1 MVRIEIRDDGTAL
14 GFVCEGHANYAPKGQ
29 PDIVCAGISAL
40 AETLAASL
48 IRFPEYMAEVK
59 TGFVC
64 AHCRKSLEAR
74 VILDA
79 LCIGFYG
86 MRDAYPNHIHI
97 EDTRNMY
104 EHREEGV
111 RNETQI

>member
-1 MVRIEIRDDGTAL
+1 MVQIKIWDDGTAL
-14 GFVCEGHANYAPKGQ
+14 GFSCKGHANYAPKGQ

-40 AETLAASL
+40 AETLATAFV
-48 IRFPEYMAEVK
+48 RFPDYMAEVE
-59 TGFVC
+59 TGFVY

-79 LCIGFYG
+79 ICIGFYG
-86 MRDAYPNHIHI
+86 LRDAYPSHIHI

-104 EHREEGV
+104 EQGEKGV
-111 RNETQI
+111 KE

>member
-1 MVRIEIRDDGTAL
+1 MVQIGIWDDGTAL
-14 GFVCEGHANYAPKGQ
+14 GFSCEGHAEYAPKGQ
-29 PDIVCAGISAL
+29 PDIVCAGISTL
-40 AETLAASL
+40 AETLAAAL
-48 IRFPEYMAEVK
+48 IRFPDYTAIVE

-64 AHCRKSLEAR
+64 ARCRKSLESR

-86 MRDAYPNHIHI
+86 LRDAYPSHIHI

-104 EHREEGV
+104 EEKGDKE
-111 RNETQI
+111 